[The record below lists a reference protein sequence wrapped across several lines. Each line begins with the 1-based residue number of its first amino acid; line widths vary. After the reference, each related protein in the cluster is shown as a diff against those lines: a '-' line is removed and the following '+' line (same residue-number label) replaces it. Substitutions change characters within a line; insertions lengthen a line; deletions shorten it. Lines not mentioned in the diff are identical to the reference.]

1 MKTPYKDIYTVLGTN
16 RIIVISAIGLAL
28 LSILF
33 SLAFAFVMY
42 QKTLNSTYAINL
54 DGSVLPMEL
63 IETKENFDIEV
74 MHNLDMFHRYFY
86 DLNATNYASQIEKA
100 LWLGN
105 NSVDELYRAKKSEG
119 VYNKLVQFNLIQK
132 VNQIKTQIDTRT
144 LPFQFQTVLTFE
156 VNRGT
161 TVDSYQL
168 ITKGNLV
175 KIDRNFPHNPHG
187 LLITNFQE
195 EQLKIITDE
204 SR

>member
-1 MKTPYKDIYTVLGTN
+1 M
-16 RIIVISAIGLAL
+16 
-28 LSILF
+28 
-33 SLAFAFVMY
+33 
-42 QKTLNSTYAINL
+42 
-54 DGSVLPMEL
+54 
-63 IETKENFDIEV
+63 
-74 MHNLDMFHRYFY
+74 
-86 DLNATNYASQIEKA
+86 
-100 LWLGN
+100 
-105 NSVDELYRAKKSEG
+105 
-119 VYNKLVQFNLIQK
+119 
-132 VNQIKTQIDTRT
+132 IKTQIDTRT